1 MFGKKKK
8 KEPEEVKPP
17 LPPPPQPLSPNVTN
31 FLLKNIL
38 SQLQTLNVTATNSL
52 LVQEEILT
60 ILEGVFEV
68 RDFELFQITG
78 DQIMAITGVP
88 AGGTG
93 TFQISFV
100 PPNGVPLSSGPTVA
114 TSDSLVTL
122 SAVDS
127 SFQFTA
133 SVGASDVAPTFD
145 VTVSGMNGA
154 TPPVAISHVFTIPIP
169 VPPVQITDFGLDQ
182 IS

>member
-1 MFGKKKK
+1 MFKKKK

-17 LPPPPQPLSPNVTN
+17 LPPPQPLSPNVTN

-68 RDFELFQITG
+68 RDFELFQIIG
-78 DQIMAITGVP
+78 DQIMAITGVQV
-88 AGGTG
+88 GGTG

-114 TSDSLVTL
+114 ADDPLVTL
-122 SAVDS
+122 SAVS
-127 SFQFTA
+127 STFQFTA
-133 SVGASDVAPTFD
+133 SVGAGDAGTSFN

-154 TPPVAISHVFTIPIP
+154 TPPVALSHVFNVPILAA
-169 VPPVQITDFGLDQ
+169 PPLQITDFGLDQ